1 MYITTFP
8 MEIVLW
14 MFVFVGKL
22 SHCVQRVCVEDETIH
37 YLLVD
42 RASCRRKVTDHNH
55 YHHVFMFF
63 PLLSLPGGNT
73 DAQQHTH
80 VIILAQVCFFLLF
93 REMCIV
99 VVTQVTRHGYRG

>member
-1 MYITTFP
+1 
-8 MEIVLW
+8 

-42 RASCRRKVTDHNH
+42 RASYRRKVTDHNH

-63 PLLSLPGGNT
+63 LCLGETLMHSS
-73 DAQQHTH
+73 
-80 VIILAQVCFFLLF
+80 I
-93 REMCIV
+93 RM
-99 VVTQVTRHGYRG
+99 